1 MKIKLHPLFYL
12 LAGYFLVVG
21 QFELLC
27 GYLVSIVAHE
37 IAHNRM
43 ANLRGYKSG
52 VITIMPYGGVV
63 NCGDDYHDSDN
74 ILIALSA
81 PFFNLAVATFIVAL
95 WWVMPDVYV
104 YTQGIC
110 LANLA
115 LGVVNLLPLY
125 PLDGSRVITS
135 LVKDKLKAIKALK
148 ICTIITGSL
157 LFAAGVVMV
166 FFTKNITMPIFG
178 LFLLMSGIFTS
189 KAQTYYHVA
198 RNRPFVKDFSHGVC
212 EKTVY
217 VSQDCLLF
225 QLLKF
230 VERDSVSKF
239 VIVDSDG
246 VKVCEISEEKFGNLC
261 LDNEL
266 GVSVIQALNNT
277 VTHR

>member
-12 LAGYFLVVG
+12 LAGYFIVVG

-63 NCGDDYHDSDN
+63 DCGDDYNDSDN

-95 WWVMPDVYV
+95 WWVMPEVYV
-104 YTQGIC
+104 YTKGIC

-115 LGVVNLLPLY
+115 LGVVNLLPFY
-125 PLDGSRVITS
+125 PLDGSRVVTS
-135 LVKDKLKAIKALK
+135 LVKNKLKAIKALR
-148 ICTIITGSL
+148 ICTLCAGGIILAVGIAT
-157 LFAAGVVMV
+157 V
-166 FFTKNITMPIFG
+166 FWTKNISIPVFG
-178 LFLLMSGIFTS
+178 LFLLLSGIFTAR
-189 KAQTYYHVA
+189 AQTYYHVA
-198 RNRPFVKDFSHGVC
+198 RHRPFVKDFSHGVC
-212 EKTVY
+212 QKTVY
-217 VSQDCLLF
+217 ISQDCPLF
-225 QLLKF
+225 QLLRF
-230 VERDSVSKF
+230 VERDGISNF
-239 VIVDSDG
+239 VLVDSDG
-246 VKVCEISEEKFGNLC
+246 MKVCEVSEEKFGQLC

-266 GVSVIQALNNT
+266 SVSVIQALNNC
-277 VTHR
+277 V

>member
-1 MKIKLHPLFYL
+1 M
-12 LAGYFLVVG
+12 VG